1 MTGCLSLRGLLGVW
15 GMTCSRFC
23 EASKST
29 CSGWNGSLLFRIL
42 DMFVTSFK
50 FTFEGDVGADHG
62 LFANFALVILGMDKD
77 LLNLFVL
84 DVLSCGLSN
93 TSSSD
98 LSELVRDSVSED
110 ELDVRF
116 SPGNG

>member
-15 GMTCSRFC
+15 GRTRSRFC
-23 EASKST
+23 DASNLT
-29 CSGWNGSLLFRIL
+29 CDGCNGSLLFRTF
-42 DMFVTSFK
+42 DKFVTLFG

-62 LFANFALVILGMDKD
+62 LFARFALVILGMGRD

-84 DVLSCGLSN
+84 DEVFWGLSN

-98 LSELVRDSVSED
+98 LSELVRDSVSE
-110 ELDVRF
+110 LDV
-116 SPGNG
+116 

>member
-23 EASKST
+23 EALKST
-29 CSGWNGSLLFRIL
+29 CSGWNGSLLFSIL

-62 LFANFALVILGMDKD
+62 LFANFALVILGIGSD

-84 DVLSCGLSN
+84 GEVFWGLSN

-98 LSELVRDSVSED
+98 LSELVRDSVSE
-110 ELDVRF
+110 LDV
-116 SPGNG
+116 